1 MASTNDPGGDAAEA
15 AIGRHERGLYN
26 VLLAFMCLGIVAG
39 LLMVIAG
46 LDGDNALLLLSG
58 LVAILTGI
66 VSALGRVLIDIGRDL
81 KRVYY
86 IG

>member
-1 MASTNDPGGDAAEA
+1 MANTNDPGGDAAEA

-26 VLLAFMCLGIVAG
+26 VLLVFMCLGIAAG
-39 LLMVIAG
+39 VLMVIAG
-46 LDGDNALLLLSG
+46 LDGNGLMLLSG
-58 LVAILTGI
+58 LVAILIGI

>member
-1 MASTNDPGGDAAEA
+1 
-15 AIGRHERGLYN
+15 
-26 VLLAFMCLGIVAG
+26 
-39 LLMVIAG
+39 MVIAG